1 VSLVAR
7 WSHLESGLEPGWTD
21 ATLSL
26 EIHDADAR
34 SRAAALLGP
43 AGPGFSGST
52 IRFTVSTR
60 GHGVGPDG
68 ASRLL
73 KLIDGEGIPG
83 RLELVS
89 SATTPAAMTTVT
101 EPAIDRRTLSE
112 SWDTALEML
121 PADWSDLLVELELD
135 SSADVDRGAVL
146 CAPLNPIQSTGRPG
160 FRFRCASHQGYGAS
174 AGMVARCLGRL
185 DDDGI
190 SGLVRITRVLS
201 GVHPVATQGAVFTI
215 GRRPA

>member
-1 VSLVAR
+1 VSLVER
-7 WSHLESGLEPGWTD
+7 WNHVESGLEPGWTEL
-21 ATLSL
+21 TLSL
-26 EIHDADAR
+26 EIHDAAAR
-34 SRAAALLGP
+34 SRAGALLGP

-68 ASRLL
+68 ATRLL

-89 SATTPAAMTTVT
+89 STVTAVT
-101 EPAIDRRTLSE
+101 EPEPAVARRTLSD
-112 SWDTALEML
+112 SWDAALEVL
-121 PADWSDLLVELELD
+121 PADWSDVLVELDLD

-146 CAPLNPIQSTGRPG
+146 CAPLNPSQSTERPG
-160 FRFRCASHQGYGAS
+160 FRFRCASHRGYGAS
-174 AGMVARCLGRL
+174 AGMVATCLGRL
-185 DDDGI
+185 DDNGI
-190 SGLVRITRVLS
+190 SGRVRITRVLS
-201 GVHPVATQGAVFTI
+201 DVHPVATQGAVFSG

>member
-1 VSLVAR
+1 MSLVDR
-7 WSHLESGLEPGWTD
+7 WNHVESGLEPGWTE

-26 EIHDADAR
+26 EIHDAEAR
-34 SRAAALLGP
+34 SRGAALLGP
-43 AGPGFSGST
+43 AGPGFAGST

-68 ASRLL
+68 ARRLL
-73 KLIDGEGIPG
+73 KRIDADGIPG

-89 SATTPAAMTTVT
+89 STVTPAVTAVT
-101 EPAIDRRTLSE
+101 EPAVAGRTLSE
-112 SWDTALEML
+112 AWHAALETL
-121 PADWSDLLVELELD
+121 PADWSDVRVELELD

-146 CAPLNPIQSTGRPG
+146 CAPLNPMQSTGKPG
-160 FRFRCASHQGYGAS
+160 FGFRCANQRGYGAS
-174 AGMVARCLGRL
+174 AGMVATCLGRL

-190 SGLVRITRVLS
+190 SGRVRITRVLS
-201 GVHPVATQGAVFTI
+201 DVHPVGTQGAVFSI

>member
-7 WSHLESGLEPGWTD
+7 WNHVERALEPGWTE

-26 EIHDADAR
+26 EIHDAEAR

-52 IRFTVSTR
+52 VRFTVSTR

-68 ASRLL
+68 ARRLL
-73 KLIDGEGIPG
+73 KRIDGEGIPG
-83 RLELVS
+83 RLELLT
-89 SATTPAAMTTVT
+89 ATAAMPIVT
-101 EPAIDRRTLSE
+101 EPAIALRTTLSE
-112 SWDTALEML
+112 AWDAALEML
-121 PADWSDLLVELELD
+121 PADWSDLVVELELD

-146 CAPLNPIQSTGRPG
+146 CAPLNPIQLSGKPG
-160 FRFRCASHQGYGAS
+160 FRFRCASQRGYGAS
-174 AGMVARCLGRL
+174 AGMVSRCLGRL

-190 SGLVRITRVLS
+190 LGRIRITRVLS
-201 GVHPVATQGAVFTI
+201 DVHPVGTQGAVFAT

>member
-1 VSLVAR
+1 VSLVDR
-7 WSHLESGLEPGWTD
+7 WNHVENGLEPGWTE

-43 AGPGFSGST
+43 AGPGFSGNT
-52 IRFTVSTR
+52 VRFTVSTR
-60 GHGVGPDG
+60 GHGVGPD
-68 ASRLL
+68 AARRLL
-73 KLIDGEGIPG
+73 KRVDGEGIPG
-83 RLELVS
+83 RLELVDS
-89 SATTPAAMTTVT
+89 EMALIA
-101 EPAIDRRTLSE
+101 EPAIVRTTLSQA
-112 SWDTALEML
+112 WDAALAVL

-160 FRFRCASHQGYGAS
+160 FRFRCASHRGYGAS
-174 AGMVARCLGRL
+174 PGMVATCLGRL
-185 DDDGI
+185 DDNGI
-190 SGLVRITRVLS
+190 SGRVRITRVLS
-201 GVHPVATQGAVFTI
+201 DVHPVGTQGAVFSI

>member
-1 VSLVAR
+1 MSLVER
-7 WSHLESGLEPGWTD
+7 WNHLESGLEPGWTE

-26 EIHDADAR
+26 EIHDAEAR

-43 AGPGFSGST
+43 AGPGFSGGT

-68 ASRLL
+68 ANRLL

-83 RLELVS
+83 RLELVTS
-89 SATTPAAMTTVT
+89 AMTAITA
-101 EPAIDRRTLSE
+101 PAPAPELARRTLSE
-112 SWDTALEML
+112 SWDAALAAL
-121 PADWSDLLVELELD
+121 PTDWSDALVELDLD

-146 CAPLNPIQSTGRPG
+146 CAPLNPQQSTGKPG
-160 FRFRCASHQGYGAS
+160 LNFRCANHRGYGAS
-174 AGMVARCLGRL
+174 AGMVGRCLGRL
-185 DDDGI
+185 DDDRI
-190 SGLVRITRVLS
+190 SGRVRITRVLCD
-201 GVHPVATQGAVFTI
+201 VHPVGTQGALFSS